1 LEDKIMSDKM
11 SKFMEE
17 FLIALE
23 ELAEKL
29 SISKQTLTRK
39 INGKTDWTYPEII
52 ILTEL
57 FHIEDPESFFFDRS

>member
-1 LEDKIMSDKM
+1 M